1 MNSQLDV
8 GTGFSRPQSLPV
20 ALFLSDE
27 YGFNEPRSRSAP
39 QGRSEGSEGRKEEEE
54 EEEEEKIGNLPLGR
68 G

>member
-8 GTGFSRPQSLPV
+8 GAGFSRPQSLPV
-20 ALFLSDE
+20 TLFLSAE

-54 EEEEEKIGNLPLGR
+54 ESR
-68 G
+68 

>member
-8 GTGFSRPQSLPV
+8 GTGFSRPQSLAV
-20 ALFLSDE
+20 TLFLSAE

-54 EEEEEKIGNLPLGR
+54 ESR
-68 G
+68 

>member
-8 GTGFSRPQSLPV
+8 GAGFSRPQSLPV

-27 YGFNEPRSRSAP
+27 YGFNEPR
-39 QGRSEGSEGRKEEEE
+39 RSEGSEGRKE

>member
-39 QGRSEGSEGRKEEEE
+39 QGRSEGSEGRKEE
-54 EEEEEKIGNLPLGR
+54 KKKKKKKK
-68 G
+68 